1 MNRDELINEKI
12 SEGLLVNDGLKT
24 EYFRLSRVDIK
35 KLMEDFARSE
45 FENTLTKV
53 FHSTANDMIGANYF
67 LLRKRRNKGLD
78 TELLKNP
85 DKLKT
90 LLAEYREKIRG
101 EILNEVRYQ
110 SRYRF
115 NIPAEDKNPKEE
127 NNKEEQKESLETL
140 ARKRATEIHYLR
152 EASYYAPL
160 NIVEKA
166 REFLKENI
174 FKENSKIKFE
184 PYSLKVFLAQFVNK
198 KFPNAELID
207 SFVSGESN
215 DIGKRIEKE
224 HMKRFINGEY
234 FSGDKSVEQYE
245 KSKNFEEKKKQ
256 AGGDADSIKR
266 SYDPNL
272 GSAKKSM
279 NNYLKE
285 MGYCSQ
291 TDETTQNKEA
301 FPEIDSETATTTE
314 NIKKVC
320 RSIMGVLVEKNNRY
334 GNSALEPKKI
344 FSGLNSEE
352 GIRIRM
358 DDKLGRIKNSQELR
372 KNDVADLIGYAIL
385 LSVTK
390 GWTFDDLI
398 D

>member
-1 MNRDELINEKI
+1 MKI
-12 SEGLLVNDGLKT
+12 
-24 EYFRLSRVDIK
+24 
-35 KLMEDFARSE
+35 EDFIHRAATRGTSYNNEDDKKTFELTKLQLKNLVKDFTRSE
-45 FENTLTKV
+45 FERTLTKV
-53 FHSTANDMIGANYF
+53 RYSTVNDKTDANYF
-67 LLRKRRNKGLD
+67 FLRKKRNRELKERFSNEDLI
-78 TELLKNP
+78 ELL
-85 DKLKT
+85 
-90 LLAEYREKIRG
+90 AQYRKQVRT
-101 EILNEVRYQ
+101 EILDEIKDQ
-110 SRYRF
+110 SGYL
-115 NIPAEDKNPKEE
+115 IISPKEAKTQKEE

-174 FKENSKIKFE
+174 FKENGKIKFE

-352 GIRIRM
+352 GIRIRL

-390 GWTFDDLI
+390 GWIFDDLI

>member
-115 NIPAEDKNPKEE
+115 NIPAEAKTQKEE

-174 FKENSKIKFE
+174 FKENGKIKFE

-198 KFPNAELID
+198 KFPNAEIHEVD
-207 SFVSGESN
+207 
-215 DIGKRIEKE
+215 
-224 HMKRFINGEY
+224 
-234 FSGDKSVEQYE
+234 
-245 KSKNFEEKKKQ
+245 FEEKKKQ
-256 AGGDADSIKR
+256 AGGDADSIE
-266 SYDPNL
+266 
-272 GSAKKSM
+272 AA
-279 NNYLKE
+279 
-285 MGYCSQ
+285 
-291 TDETTQNKEA
+291 ETA
-301 FPEIDSETATTTE
+301 FPEKDSETATTTE

-352 GIRIRM
+352 GIRIRL

-390 GWTFDDLI
+390 GWIFDDLI